1 MRTATLVKRS
11 LVHHRRVNAAVV
23 FGVAVA
29 VAVLA
34 GALVVGDSVRASL
47 RGLFLQR
54 LGHAAYLVSSPNFFR
69 DALAEELARD
79 GEFSRAGF
87 GGAVPLVA
95 LEGAVADEESGR
107 RAGGV
112 KVYGVDERFWRFHG
126 FEGVALGDDGAH
138 LSPPL
143 AAELG
148 AEPGA
153 RLLLR
158 VEKPSEIPIESL
170 HGRTDDPG
178 GTLRLVSLGPLGAG
192 RLGEFS
198 LRPSQGAVRAVFVPL
213 AALRRQLKRPGE
225 ANAVLVAAEG
235 DEDEAAGGGR
245 AETLR
250 DILRRRATKEDR
262 GVRLRALE
270 AQGVVAFETDSG
282 LVNDETAAAVLEAAR
297 RAGLSASPVLSY
309 LANSIRVGG
318 REVPYSLVTA
328 VDENS
333 FDLLARAG
341 PASQTADNLRPSD
354 GSRPPA
360 SPQTADTAPLILN
373 EWAARE
379 LGAGTGDG
387 VTLDYYL
394 WEEGGR
400 LLTRSAEFRVAAVVP
415 VAGLAADRDLV
426 PDYPGISGAESV
438 SSWDPP
444 FPVDLSR
451 IRPQDE
457 DYWDEYRTTPKAFVT
472 LARGQQLWASR
483 FGALTSLRLAPP
495 SGTSPGEALARFA
508 EEFARVSDP
517 AASGFEVL
525 AVRAEGLAASR
536 GATDFGEYFLYFS
549 FFIVVSALLLAALFF
564 RLGVEQRRREIGV
577 LRAVGFSEARVR
589 RVFLAEGLVLATAG
603 SLIGLLGA
611 WAYAGLVMRGLRT
624 WWVGAVGTTALEL
637 HPTVGSLAAGA
648 AGGVAAALVCVA
660 LTLRG
665 LRRSSVRALLHG
677 GTSGGTSG
685 GTGAAGA
692 GTAKSG
698 GQGAEGRPAAAGVT
712 WLPRPTVGRVGSSA
726 AAVGVSLLLAAGAG
740 LLGQAAGFFGG
751 GTLLLVALLCWQ
763 SAWLRGRGAVAV
775 HGRGAVAVA
784 RLGLRSAAHRPGRSV
799 LCITLIAA
807 ASFIIVAVDSF
818 RREGTREASG
828 RDGGTGGYALI
839 AETLLPVVHDPN
851 STEGREALNLPQPS
865 GEGGGGELGGVRV
878 ARFRLRPGDDASCLN
893 LYRPRQPR
901 VLGATADFLREG
913 RFRFA
918 RSLAATAEEEANPW
932 LLLGREFDDGAVPVV
947 ADANS
952 LAYVLHL
959 KVGEV
964 FTLERGGAAPARLR
978 VVGSLS
984 DSVLQGELL
993 MSERDFTRL
1002 FPEQEGYRLFM
1013 VDAPAGARAGEVAA
1027 LLEGALED
1035 YGFDAQPTTERL
1047 AEFHRVENTYL
1058 STFQMLGGL
1067 GLALGTLGLGAV
1079 LLRNVL
1085 ERRRE
1090 LALLRAVGYGRGHFA
1105 LMILAENA
1113 LLLLCGVTTGA
1124 LAALVAIAPAVTERG
1139 GRAPVFALGVLLLTV
1154 VAAGLAASLLA
1165 TLAALRSPLIP
1176 ALRSE

>member
-1 MRTATLVKRS
+1 MRISTLVTRS

-23 FGVAVA
+23 AGVAVA

-47 RGLFLQR
+47 RGLFLKR
-54 LGHAAYLVSSPNFFR
+54 LGQTHYLVAAPNFFR
-69 DALAEELARD
+69 DQLAEELAGDD
-79 GEFSRAGF
+79 GFARAGLS
-87 GGAVPLVA
+87 GAVPLVA
-95 LEGAVADEESGR
+95 LEGMVTDEESGR
-107 RAGGV
+107 RASSV
-112 KVYGVDERFWRFHG
+112 RVYGVDERFWRFHG
-126 FEGVALGDDGAH
+126 IEGVEPNADGAH

-148 AEPGA
+148 AGRGA

-158 VEKPSEIPIESL
+158 VEKPSEIPVESL
-170 HGRTDDPG
+170 HGRREDVG
-178 GTLRLVSLGPLGAG
+178 GTLRLVSLGSLEAG

-198 LRPSQGAVRAVFVPL
+198 LRPTQGAVRAIFVPL
-213 AALRRQLKRPGE
+213 EALRRQLRRAGE
-225 ANAVLVAAEG
+225 ANAILVGATGEG
-235 DEDEAAGGGR
+235 DETDGGSR
-245 AETLR
+245 SVALR
-250 DILRRRATKEDR
+250 EILKRRATNEDR

-270 AQGVVAFETDSG
+270 PQGVVAFETDSG
-282 LVNDETAAAVLEAAR
+282 LVNDETAAAAREAAQ
-297 RAGLSASPVLSY
+297 RAGLAAAPVLSY
-309 LANSIRVGG
+309 LANSLRIGQS
-318 REVPYSLVTA
+318 EVPYSLVTA
-328 VDENS
+328 IDEEA
-333 FDLLARAG
+333 FDRLGRAG
-341 PASQTADNLRPSD
+341 PAQVSSNAESAAPEPSEPAD
-354 GSRPPA
+354 A
-360 SPQTADTAPLILN
+360 SAPGDASGPADTASLILN
-373 EWAARE
+373 EWAARD
-379 LGAGTGDG
+379 LGAKVGDA

-400 LLTRSAEFRVAAVVP
+400 LLTRSVEFKLAAVVP
-415 VAGLAADRDLV
+415 IAGLAADRELV
-426 PDYPGISGAESV
+426 PDYPGITGAESV
-438 SSWDPP
+438 ANWDPP

-451 IRPQDE
+451 IRPRDE
-457 DYWDEYRTTPKAFVT
+457 AYWDEYRATPKAFVP
-472 LARGQQLWASR
+472 LGRAQQLWASR
-483 FGALTSLRLAPP
+483 FGALTSLRLVPP
-495 SGTSPGEALARFA
+495 PGVSPAEALARFA
-508 EEFARVSDP
+508 GEFAAVSDLS
-517 AASGFEVL
+517 ASGFEVVP
-525 AVRAEGLAASR
+525 VRAEGLAASR

-549 FFIVVSALLLAALFF
+549 FFLVVSALLLAALFF
-564 RLGVEQRRREIGV
+564 RLGVEQRVREIGV
-577 LRAVGFSEARVR
+577 LRAVGFSEAQVR
-589 RVFLAEGLVLATAG
+589 RIFLAEGLTLAAAG
-603 SLIGLLGA
+603 SLLGLLGA

-624 WWVGAVGTTALEL
+624 WWVGAVSTTALEL
-637 HPTVGSLAAGA
+637 HLSAGSLAAGA
-648 AGGVAAALVCVA
+648 AGGVVAALVCVV

-665 LRRSSVRALLHG
+665 LRRASVRSLLHG
-677 GTSGGTSG
+677 GALAERGRAAVPGPRGDSSGRRTPI
-685 GTGAAGA
+685 AGLTA
-692 GTAKSG
+692 GRVGWAV
-698 GQGAEGRPAAAGVT
+698 AAAG
-712 WLPRPTVGRVGSSA
+712 G
-726 AAVGVSLLLAAGAG
+726 LLLAAAGAG

-751 GTLLLVALLCWQ
+751 GTLLLIALLCWQ
-763 SAWLRGRGAVAV
+763 SMWLRGRGAVGV
-775 HGRGAVAVA
+775 RGRGAAAVA

-818 RREGTREASG
+818 RREGGSDPGGPKT
-828 RDGGTGGYALI
+828 GTGGYALM

-851 STEGREALNLPQPS
+851 SAEGREALNLPS
-865 GEGGGGELGGVRV
+865 ADADGADTLGSAKL

-918 RSLAATAEEEANPW
+918 RTTAATEEEEENPW
-932 LLLGREFDDGAVPVV
+932 LLLDREFEDGAVPVL

-959 KVGEV
+959 KVGEE

-978 VVGSLS
+978 VVGALV
-984 DSVLQGELL
+984 DSIFQGELL
-993 MSERDFTRL
+993 MSERSFTRL
-1002 FPEQEGYRLFM
+1002 FPEQEGYRLFLID
-1013 VDAPAGARAGEVAA
+1013 VPEGANGREAAA

-1035 YGFDAQPTTERL
+1035 YGFDAQPTAERL

-1090 LALLRAVGYGRGHFA
+1090 LALLRAIGYGRGHFA

-1113 LLLLCGVTTGA
+1113 LLLLCGVLTGT
-1124 LAALVAIAPAVTERG
+1124 LAALVAIAPAVAERG
-1139 GRAPVFALGVLLLTV
+1139 GHAPVFALGLLLLTV